1 MKKSIFLFFAAILY
15 ATSAL
20 GIGAKQ
26 CYVYFDNS
34 TWNATNVKFVFWQDK
49 GSSNFYIKTKLMTT
63 LSNTQLKYVQTDDC
77 SSWNPPIAYFN
88 FLEVANTSDW
98 GDQALTWS
106 NFQSWAQTKYT
117 AKQNNWDFNGG
128 YQLFT
133 GAQTT
138 KNKNVSGSYNSSYGG
153 LLDRKHT
160 LKVMVSTDGGNT
172 YTQAATSPAKVSL
185 SSYKMSSKTS
195 CGTATSAEITLN
207 SSTTSQE
214 VTATYTANTTL
225 RAENIAAGY
234 TFAGWY
240 DATNGKMIS
249 TSATPG
255 TWNPKDGIT
264 LEARFN
270 KEEAHTVDISYM
282 CEGEEI
288 QIDGAPATATVGV
301 STNSSI
307 IAPKVIGYKF
317 VDWTLGDG
325 VQTAD
330 ELTSE
335 TISITTKNSGSY
347 TLTANYEKLEVV
359 YFVNNSKWSNV
370 KIYGWGGNAPAEEG
384 INKWAGVGLTK
395 TSEKIGNYDIYVF
408 DATTDFVK
416 QIIFNNG
423 NGGDDNQTKNYVWAD
438 GNYYWHGN
446 ANDFAGKTKDE
457 AVKYFTIPFVV
468 GSSEGLFGTTWD
480 ITNTA
485 NDMQLVDG
493 IYTLVKNNISLP
505 DGTIEYKVVIGH
517 DSWDPSYGKDGNNAT
532 LTISKSGKY
541 DVTFTYNPTTHEVN
555 ATAELKNEEVIV
567 PTVAM
572 HGTFFGDWNNTEN
585 FTIADNKATATLT
598 LLIEKGIYEFGMR
611 IGGSGNWTANGAAFT
626 EADNE
631 KVITGSGDKMSFT
644 ANKDG
649 NYTFTWTYETNTLT
663 IAYPAVETI
672 IPRTY
677 TVAGNN
683 RAAFGEE
690 WKPEKTENDMVL
702 QVDGTYKWTK
712 SEIALKKNTEIDFK
726 VVKNHSWD
734 EGSWPS
740 EAWKINTIDKDGYYT
755 ITIVFDAITKNI
767 TATAEWTGE
776 APFKDFSNQSAT
788 LYFHPST
795 NWTADHAEFAAYFYN
810 EGFGADAEPKWVN
823 MTDNNTDGVY
833 EVDNS
838 KEHEYV
844 IICRM
849 NPARTETRWNNDDD
863 NKDDAAKAKKPVWNQ
878 ISTGI
883 TIPNTAGDLN
893 TCCAVWENL
902 MGDIATDKCTWVVP
916 TPLTDANW
924 ATIVNTYKDK
934 TINLI
939 VERTFVS
946 GQNHTLCL
954 PFNLPTNWLGENS
967 KAYQLSSIVSNSATE
982 LELKATEHT
991 TMLAGQPYIVNATKG
1006 NNDYDHLIVSNVT
1019 VTNATAGA
1027 NVVTGGGF
1035 KATLQA
1041 VTATNGTTDGSTEYY
1056 IGATTG
1062 NLHKD
1067 ATNKL
1072 GLRALVVL
1080 TKTDGT
1086 AVQGVR
1092 ARVAF
1097 GENVETGID
1106 NIITTDTPIKVI
1118 QNGQLII
1125 IREGVKYNVQ
1135 GQKL

>member
-1 MKKSIFLFFAAILY
+1 MKKSIFLFFAAILCAIGMNAAAIY
-15 ATSAL
+15 NIKSA
-20 GIGAKQ
+20 
-26 CYVYFDNS
+26 YVAGTMND
-34 TWNATNVKFVFWQDK
+34 W
-49 GSSNFYIKTKLMTT
+49 SSNNANWDLGSGNHCTKTFYVQKSNTNYQFKLVINNKWYTKSGYWYTKDNKGPFTGLTDNGNNMQIETKNITTSTNYVALSFDFWGEYSGDSRLSVTQSAVNALSPTLNAASVALSAGETSVLTASCTGGSGTYGYTYKVTSGGSDVTTTT
-63 LSNTQLKYVQTDDC
+63 LSATNGESVTFTA
-77 SSWNPPIAYFN
+77 P
-88 FLEVANTSDW
+88 VAPTEKIY
-98 GDQALTWS
+98 TI
-106 NFQSWAQTKYT
+106 TIT
-117 AKQNNWDFNGG
+117 AKD
-128 YQLFT
+128 
-133 GAQTT
+133 AHP
-138 KNKNVSGSYNSSYGG
+138 
-153 LLDRKHT
+153 LLDGLPTK
-160 LKVMVSTDGGNT
+160 
-172 YTQAATSPAKVSL
+172 
-185 SSYKMSSKTS
+185 
-195 CGTATSAEITLN
+195 TATSTITVAASVEKTHNVTISFKCGETEVKSSELKEIGE
-207 SSTTSQE
+207 ST
-214 VTATYTANTTL
+214 
-225 RAENIAAGY
+225 
-234 TFAGWY
+234 
-240 DATNGKMIS
+240 
-249 TSATPG
+249 P
-255 TWNPKDGIT
+255 
-264 LEARFN
+264 
-270 KEEAHTVDISYM
+270 
-282 CEGEEI
+282 
-288 QIDGAPATATVGV
+288 
-301 STNSSI
+301 SSI

-325 VQTAD
+325 VQTTDA
-330 ELTSE
+330 LTSE
-335 TISITTKNSGSY
+335 TINITTKSSGSC
-347 TLTANYEKLEVV
+347 TLTANYDKLEVV

-370 KIYGWGGNAPAEEG
+370 NIYGWGGNAPANEG

-555 ATAELKNEEVIV
+555 ATAELKNEEVVV

-585 FTIADNKATATLT
+585 FTIADDKATATLT

-893 TCCAVWENL
+893 TCLAFWTNCQ
-902 MGDIATDKCTWVVP
+902 GDVPTSECTWVVP

-924 ATIVNTYKDK
+924 ATIVNTYKDE

-982 LELKATEHT
+982 LELKVTEHT
-991 TMLAGQPYIVNATKG
+991 DMLAGQPYIVNATKG

-1062 NLHKD
+1062 NLHKE

-1080 TKTDGT
+1080 TNTDGT

-1106 NIITTDTPIKVI
+1106 NIITTDAPIKVI